1 MSDTKRPDLHAV
13 PVAETGR
20 LGENDSDLEDG
31 LTPAESVFVRS
42 LVDGA
47 SVEDAASVAG
57 ISARSG
63 RRWRHKPAVVAALRE
78 HSRASVAQA
87 TAVLASGST
96 RAALSLVAIADDKR
110 KASAPV
116 VQAARAVLEFASKGT
131 ELADI
136 EERLTTLEQQIA
148 NTPGTFRGRA

>member
-1 MSDTKRPDLHAV
+1 MTENTS
-13 PVAETGR
+13 ETVR
-20 LGENDSDLEDG
+20 SGENEDELEDG
-31 LTPAESVFVRS
+31 LNPRESAFVRALIDGS
-42 LVDGA
+42 TIDEASKVVDICG
-47 SVEDAASVAG
+47 
-57 ISARSG
+57 RTG
-63 RRWRHKPAVVAALRE
+63 RRWRQRPAVVAVLRE

-87 TAVLASGST
+87 TAVLASGAT
-96 RAALSLVAIADDKR
+96 KAALSLVAIADDKR